1 MNRQQRRANERR
13 KEKSRTAT
21 YNITKMQLDEAVK
34 KAAEKELD
42 AAYQSGL
49 EDGVGQALA
58 LLLTLPLEVLM
69 DYYWKKSY
77 ERRIPE
83 FVNHVIDY
91 YELWQNG
98 ELDMDKLKEDLWKYG
113 GVRLDVETNKE

>member
-1 MNRQQRRANERR
+1 MNRQHRRANERR

-21 YNITKMQLDEAVK
+21 YNMTKMQLDEAVK

-49 EDGVGQALA
+49 EDGVSQALA

-83 FVNHVIDY
+83 FVNHVLDY